1 MDNLTTSSLTELRVI
16 TIAIKDNYLWVIMA
30 LGFPGNLLTF
40 FTILSIRPRLRFTVY
55 VAALA
60 VVDNVCLVTKVINI
74 NLNQRHVNMGD
85 FGCQFLQYWGSLTG
99 QWANWLLVMMTAE
112 RLIDITMPLLSMR
125 INKRIYLSLNG
136 IIILSLLAI
145 NWYYFKVFYFN
156 KGDNNKCDYHNET
169 KEEENFYFIAV
180 IIHLIVYSFLPVLL
194 ILIMTCL
201 IAKRLYAS
209 VSNLKRHFSVSRSAL
224 EKRKRFQR
232 QITIM
237 TMFTCVV
244 FSILVIPRPVQ
255 HLFMADFKRRKVPY
269 DENLQ
274 FFLTNIFFVMSDSSH
289 AVNFYIYFLS
299 NKFFRKQLY
308 EKLNNLIKGIKTC
321 PAQSPQFSNLHG
333 RYTPQF
339 SSLHGRYTR
348 SSWTKQTAI

>member
-1 MDNLTTSSLTELRVI
+1 MDNLTTSSLTELRVV

-60 VVDNVCLVTKVINI
+60 VVDNMCLVTKVINI

-112 RLIDITMPLLSMR
+112 RLIDITM
-125 INKRIYLSLNG
+125 
-136 IIILSLLAI
+136 
-145 NWYYFKVFYFN
+145 
-156 KGDNNKCDYHNET
+156 
-169 KEEENFYFIAV
+169 
-180 IIHLIVYSFLPVLL
+180 
-194 ILIMTCL
+194 
-201 IAKRLYAS
+201 
-209 VSNLKRHFSVSRSAL
+209 KRHFSVSRLAL

-333 RYTPQF
+333 RYT
-339 SSLHGRYTR
+339 R